1 MGHLLLDPRDAQ
13 QGSVPQA
20 HFHPILPGVSSSVP
34 KPQEDQNEGLHSCIP
49 FRSPFP
55 PASSG
60 SSATSHCQ
68 LQRRKVCP
76 LLLSSA
82 LHPVSWAWIRHA
94 GCRIFSQNLT
104 QLRAHQTGPWPTA
117 RQKQSSEPCTP
128 ATDPILPILPAAM
141 DSLGHPD
148 RLLRCLTVTAA
159 KLTLHAGRSCPEA
172 RVSTRCTGYSA
183 LPYGVRL
190 PSRAINTKAGRK
202 QQQKALKLSF
212 SCLGK
217 SSLGWG
223 CQSLQR

>member
-1 MGHLLLDPRDAQ
+1 MLDPRDAQ

-20 HFHPILPGVSSSVP
+20 HFQTVLLGVSSSVP
-34 KPQEDQNEGLHSCIP
+34 KPQEDQNEGLHFCIP
-49 FRSPFP
+49 FPS
-55 PASSG
+55 ASSG
-60 SSATSHCQ
+60 SSAASHVIC
-68 LQRRKVCP
+68 RSKVCP

-82 LHPVSWAWIRHA
+82 PHPVSWGRFTHA
-94 GCRIFSQNLT
+94 GCRIFSQNAT
-104 QLRAHQTGPWPTA
+104 QLRAQPTGPWPTA
-117 RQKQSSEPCTP
+117 EQTQSSESFAP
-128 ATDPILPILPAAM
+128 ATDPILPGLPAAT

-148 RLLRCLTVTAA
+148 RPLRCLTVTAA

-202 QQQKALKLSF
+202 QQQKALKLSLL
-212 SCLGK
+212 CLGK